1 MESISIQARGGG
13 GGGAE
18 RVYPGV
24 ITGCIFFG
32 WRVDRPIT
40 GGGGSLPNPEQ
51 HLQMAERAERIIL
64 DTERRSRLI
73 GP

>member
-13 GGGAE
+13 GGGGAGW
-18 RVYPGV
+18 VYPGV

-40 GGGGSLPNPEQ
+40 GGGGSLPIFYEAQ
-51 HLQMAERAERIIL
+51 HLRK
-64 DTERRSRLI
+64 SRTAPSD
-73 GP
+73 GRES

>member
-1 MESISIQARGGG
+1 M
-13 GGGAE
+13 E

-40 GGGGSLPNPEQ
+40 GGGGSLPIFYEAQ
-51 HLQMAERAERIIL
+51 HLRK
-64 DTERRSRLI
+64 SRTAPSD
-73 GP
+73 GRES